1 MGALLAKLPD
11 WPQWASAENSTVTPS
26 SSNAFATVKSAGS
39 TSLGLGLIVS
49 LGLSLLRYLN
59 KLIKTRPDEWESL
72 VGITVVTMVFALLKA
87 LFSPGLR

>member
-49 LGLSLLRYLN
+49 LGLYLN

-87 LFSPGLR
+87 LFSLGLR